1 MRVARSILSG
11 VFFVAFGV
19 GALFFSLVLLFPL
32 PSTWPRKLLKASF
45 RLFVCG
51 ARVTH
56 LFHVELSPED
66 REALAALRG
75 TVVVSNHPSLIDI
88 VILISLMGESV
99 CVTKKA
105 ASRNPFMRVI
115 VRNLLIVND
124 GPVEVLDRARRA
136 LAGGLNVIVFPEGTR
151 TPADA
156 PEHVFLRGAAQIAL
170 RAPAPMETVF
180 ISSDPP
186 VLGKGQ
192 PWWDVGK
199 RNIVY
204 TVRRKGR
211 IDRAAFCGAETADSM
226 HSEAMKLTSL
236 MRERIFAA

>member
-1 MRVARSILSG
+1 MRVARAILSG

-45 RLFVCG
+45 RLFVWL
-51 ARVTH
+51 ARMAH
-56 LFHVELSPED
+56 LFRVELSPDD

-105 ASRNPFMRVI
+105 TGRNPFLRMI
-115 VRNLLIVND
+115 VRNVLIVND
-124 GPVEVLDRARRA
+124 GPIEVLSRASRL
-136 LAGGLNVIVFPEGTR
+136 LAKGVNVIVFPEGTR

-170 RAPAPMETVF
+170 RAPAPVETVF

-192 PWWDVGK
+192 PWWDVGA

-204 TVRRKGR
+204 TVRCKGS
-211 IDRAAFCGAETADSM
+211 IDRAASGGDATTDSM
-226 HSEAMKLTSL
+226 RSEAMKLTAQ